1 MWPKRCQVSAVV
13 VAVTQTRVHIKKDTT
28 FKQAATAKWTRP
40 RVGYNNYTHHASLPP
55 LSTYLGCLVSCEG
68 MFWAP
73 YQNLDNMLQ
82 SQIQAAKRE
91 RECENHN
98 SFLCI
103 YCNSLQQRQH
113 VHTLQLSLVHL
124 TFLKATSKSTVF
136 LPQ

>member
-1 MWPKRCQVSAVV
+1 MWPKRCQVSAVA

-55 LSTYLGCLVSCEG
+55 LSTQLGCLISCEG